1 MMSYWAE
8 FAYTGNPGR
17 GRDGRQVPW
26 LPWGTDGKTSILLD
40 TVDDGG
46 IRMDD
51 VVVTTESVKAELVAD
66 TGFPDKQDHCGV
78 YVRTFRGTDLFDEQE
93 YQRIGCASFPPEDF
107 SQF

>member
-1 MMSYWAE
+1 
-8 FAYTGNPGR
+8 
-17 GRDGRQVPW
+17 VPW